1 MNKNINSFNIR
12 VYGLVIES
20 GSILLSK
27 ELIMGEEVFK
37 FPGGGLE
44 YGEGLIEGLNFLGVR
59 PSSQNEGLNEGLG
72 SRNESLGSKMKV
84 WGIPG
89 LPK

>member
-1 MNKNINSFNIR
+1 MW
-12 VYGLVIES
+12 
-20 GSILLSK
+20 
-27 ELIMGEEVFK
+27 
-37 FPGGGLE
+37 GGGENEGLI
-44 YGEGLIEGLNFLGVR
+44 EGLIEGLNFLGVR

-72 SRNESLGSKMKV
+72 SRNEGLGFKMKV

>member
-12 VYGLVIES
+12 VYGLIIES

-44 YGEGLIEGLNFLGVR
+44 YGEGLIEGLNKRIYG
-59 PSSQNEGLNEGLG
+59 
-72 SRNESLGSKMKV
+72 RNGA
-84 WGIPG
+84 GN
-89 LPK
+89 